1 MALYL
6 FPGSGIVK
14 SSQVNVINSNISNNK
29 CCQVYRNIV
38 YAKILSKKALPALE
52 NVVDMKNISLDTLQL
67 VGGCS
72 KQMGND

>member
-1 MALYL
+1 ML
-6 FPGSGIVK
+6 G
-14 SSQVNVINSNISNNK
+14 N
-29 CCQVYRNIV
+29 VYRNIV

-52 NVVDMKNISLDTLQL
+52 NVVDMENISLDTLQL